1 MSIATYRKRTTNV
14 PSKGIS
20 KERKQQQQQ
29 QHLLTCN
36 SVESATENAIPVD
49 TFPASADLGRLASFV
64 LIMVMTMSGATD
76 ALCEDGPIFT
86 TTTDKIDEADL
97 LQSKAVLIHFS
108 NQNQKP

>member
-1 MSIATYRKRTTNV
+1 MK
-14 PSKGIS
+14 IS
-20 KERKQQQQQ
+20 GEMKT
-29 QHLLTCN
+29 L
-36 SVESATENAIPVD
+36 D

>member
-14 PSKGIS
+14 PSKGRS
-20 KERKQQQQQ
+20 KERKQQQ
-29 QHLLTCN
+29 HISPPYCN